1 MPIDKQAEAK
11 KVRGVVVPMVTPL
24 DAQHE
29 IETDGVHQMVRHLV
43 GAHTAPFVLG
53 TTGEAPSLALRLKIR
68 LVTETVK
75 ATAGSMP
82 VYAGISG
89 NSLELSIDE
98 GKRFADLG
106 ADFLVATPPGYYP
119 LKPVQLLKYFEKLA
133 TSLPLPLVLYN
144 MPATTQ
150 CSLDVEVIEKLSTHE
165 NIIGLKDSER
175 SDERI
180 ARLSEIFGNR
190 NDFSLLIG
198 WAARSVGAL
207 QAGYMG
213 IVPSTANFIPEVYSQ
228 MVEAVENGENA
239 RALQLQKYTDEVGLL
254 YQKGRILSESIPALK
269 LLLSLKELCGPEVMP
284 PMYRFEKGMEE
295 NIKNEMKKALEKL
308 TE

>member
-1 MPIDKQAEAK
+1 MPIDKQAEAE

-29 IETDGVHQMVRHLV
+29 IETDSVHQLVRHLLE
-43 GAHTAPFVLG
+43 AHTAPFVLG
-53 TTGEAPSLALRLKIR
+53 TTGEAPSLSLRLKTR
-68 LVTETVK
+68 LVSETVK
-75 ATAGSMP
+75 AAAGCMP

-119 LKPVQLLKYFEKLA
+119 LKSVQLLRYFEKLA
-133 TSLPLPLVLYN
+133 SSLPLPLILYN

-150 CSLDVEVIEKLSTHE
+150 CSLDVELIEKLSMHE

-180 ARLSEIFGNR
+180 VQLSGLFGGR

-198 WAARSVGAL
+198 WAARSVEAL
-207 QAGYMG
+207 QAGYRG
-213 IVPSTANFIPEVYSQ
+213 IVPSTANLIPEVYSQ
-228 MVEAVENGENA
+228 MVQAVANGHCT
-239 RALQLQKYTDEVGLL
+239 RAIKLQELTNQVGLL

-269 LLLSLKELCGPEVMP
+269 LLLSFKALCGPDVMP
-284 PMYRFEKGMEE
+284 PMYRLEKDVEE
-295 NIKNEMKKALEKL
+295 SIENEMKKILENS